1 MSEPAA
7 TGAIALSLLDLA
19 VATALILVAGTVSVV
34 MKLGLERRLLIAS
47 IRTVTQLL
55 LIGYVLRWVFA
66 LEDRFVI
73 GLLVL
78 LMTVAAG
85 HAAVRRPSR
94 TFRGVLWRSCILLFL
109 TGVLTVFVV
118 TSVIIGADPW
128 WKPQYLIPLL
138 GMILGNSLSGISLTL
153 DYLLEALSTR
163 RAEVESDLALGAT
176 RWEAARRPIAEAVRR
191 GMIPMINSMMV
202 VGIVSLPGMMTGQI
216 LQGAD
221 PLVAVKYQIVVMFML
236 AAATSLGAIGI
247 AVATFFRVFTPHHQ
261 LRTDIITRRS

>member
-85 HAAVRRPSR
+85 ARRGAPAVADVPRRLRPGARAS
-94 TFRGVLWRSCILLFL
+94 LLVL
-109 TGVLTVFVV
+109 TGLLTVFVTV
-118 TSVIIGADPW
+118 TGVIIGADPW
-128 WKPQYLIPLL
+128 WTSAQLPDP
-138 GMILGNSLSGISLTL
+138 
-153 DYLLEALSTR
+153 
-163 RAEVESDLALGAT
+163 
-176 RWEAARRPIAEAVRR
+176 AARA
-191 GMIPMINSMMV
+191 
-202 VGIVSLPGMMTGQI
+202 
-216 LQGAD
+216 
-221 PLVAVKYQIVVMFML
+221 
-236 AAATSLGAIGI
+236 
-247 AVATFFRVFTPHHQ
+247 
-261 LRTDIITRRS
+261 